1 MVSVLASGTSVK
13 ARQAV
18 RSAGVPAIVLASG
31 SPARLA
37 VLRAA
42 GLDPEVVVSGVDE
55 SAFTAGTPAELAG
68 LLARAKAVAVASGR
82 LTGTDAASV
91 TWLGSDPAG
100 RLLTGL
106 VQVAFVAAAAGAVA
120 VALWHRRFRLL
131 AGLAA
136 GAIVAGTTLAGI
148 GRRLFIKALGS
159 DQRTPTCS
167 TAHTGS
173 PGSATSATHGPT
185 PRSPEPSSTRPSSP

>member
-1 MVSVLASGTSVK
+1 MDMDRTHHSGTRLSDPPTAANEPSPGAPEPITK
-13 ARQAV
+13 
-18 RSAGVPAIVLASG
+18 RSERFLPSTRYRHPGDVIRLIGSGLVLTG
-31 SPARLA
+31 MLA
-37 VLRAA
+37 
-42 GLDPEVVVSGVDE
+42 
-55 SAFTAGTPAELAG
+55 
-68 LLARAKAVAVASGR
+68 AVAVASGR

-106 VQVAFVAAAAGAVA
+106 VQVSFVAAAAGAVA